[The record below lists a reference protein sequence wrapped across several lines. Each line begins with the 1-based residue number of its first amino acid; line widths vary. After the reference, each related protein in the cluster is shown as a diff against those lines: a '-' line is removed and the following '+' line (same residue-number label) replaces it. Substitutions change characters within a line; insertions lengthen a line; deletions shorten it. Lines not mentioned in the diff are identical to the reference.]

1 MVLSRSKWKLCEKVI
16 VWLRAWVL
24 QPSSQKPVTML
35 YQLGQGKIRT
45 NICRKVMPSSLVVI
59 EEIIEMPIGLR
70 SSDLGKG
77 QALPTIEGFTPLVLT
92 IWGFDLAIVGKGVNI
107 VPVAIP
113 IWPPIRYISDTGQYR
128 CTVLGLLLFYI
139 FNICTHTHTH
149 THTQNLYLP

>member
-92 IWGFDLAIVGKGVNI
+92 I
-107 VPVAIP
+107 
-113 IWPPIRYISDTGQYR
+113 
-128 CTVLGLLLFYI
+128 
-139 FNICTHTHTH
+139 
-149 THTQNLYLP
+149 